1 MGRVILITGGARS
14 GKSRYA
20 EARVAAYPSPW
31 AFLATAEAGDEEM
44 AERIRLHQTRR
55 SQEWRTVE
63 APLALV
69 DALQETARFSGAQL
83 VDCLTLWLS
92 NLMQAERDVGAEMDR
107 LCNYLTDT
115 TTPVVLVTNE
125 VGMGIVPANAL
136 ARRFRDEAGRMNQ
149 AIAVVAQEVVLMVS
163 GYPTTVKPALHSAL

>member
-1 MGRVILITGGARS
+1 MERVILITGGARS

-20 EARVAAYPSPW
+20 EARVAAYASPW

-44 AERIRLHQTRR
+44 AERIRLHQRRR

-69 DALQETARFSGAQL
+69 DALQETASICGAQL

-92 NLMQAERDVGAEMDR
+92 NLMQAERDVGAEIDR
-107 LCNYLTDT
+107 LYNYLTDT

-163 GYPTTVKPALHSAL
+163 GYPTTVKPALHSAR

>member
-1 MGRVILITGGARS
+1 MIWEELFLSQAAPVPVRAATRKHASPLTPPHGPFWQLRKRV
-14 GKSRYA
+14 
-20 EARVAAYPSPW
+20 
-31 AFLATAEAGDEEM
+31 
-44 AERIRLHQTRR
+44 TRR
-55 SQEWRTVE
+55 WPSASVFIRRAGRKSGNTVE

-69 DALQETARFSGAQL
+69 DALQETASISGAQL

-92 NLMQAERDVGAEMDR
+92 NLMQAERDVRAEIDR

-136 ARRFRDEAGRMNQ
+136 ARRFRGRSRTH
-149 AIAVVAQEVVLMVS
+149 ES
-163 GYPTTVKPALHSAL
+163 GNSGRRARGGFDGVRVPDDG

>member
-44 AERIRLHQTRR
+44 AERIRLHKTRR
-55 SQEWRTVE
+55 SQELHTVE

-69 DALQETARFSGAQL
+69 DALQETARFCGAQL

-92 NLMQAERDVGAEMDR
+92 NLMQAERDVGAEIDR

-149 AIAVVAQEVVLMVS
+149 AIAVVAQEVVLIVS
-163 GYPTTVKPALHSAL
+163 GYPTTVKPALH

>member
-1 MGRVILITGGARS
+1 MGTVILITGGARS

-20 EARVAAYPSPW
+20 EARVAAFPSPW

-44 AERIRLHQTRR
+44 AERILLHQTRR
-55 SQEWRTVE
+55 SQDWRTVE

-69 DALQETARFSGAQL
+69 DALRETASTSGAQMI
-83 VDCLTLWLS
+83 DCLTLWLS
-92 NLMQAERDVGAEMDR
+92 NLMQAEHDVGAEIDR
-107 LCNYLTDT
+107 LCDYLTDT
-115 TTPVVLVTNE
+115 ATPVVLVTNE

-149 AIAVVAQEVVLMVS
+149 SVATVAQEVILMVS
-163 GYPTTVKPALHSAL
+163 GYPTTVKPALHSAP